1 MKKRFISLVLV
12 LVMCFAIAAGAL
24 AAPRVVAS
32 PQRVYVDGAEK
43 SFQVYNIG
51 GSNYFRLRDIAYV
64 LSGTESK
71 FSVVWDAGSNGI
83 SVTAGED
90 YTADGTEMSV
100 GRDMSS
106 TAVPSRQTL
115 TINGEAANLAPYNI
129 GGTNFFRLRELGA
142 ALSFGVSYDAAENS
156 VAITSGKTAGNAA
169 SVTVSFIDVGQGDS
183 VFIDDGTYEVL
194 IDAGTADKGRLVSE
208 YIKPYVDGDLD
219 LVIATHAHADH
230 VGGLTQVINDYKVDE
245 IIDSGDTAASKAWQN
260 YHAAA
265 VSEQGCRLIPDCDM
279 TVSMTNGASIQII
292 EALDGDANL
301 NNDSVCALFTFG
313 KVKVLLTGD
322 SEEAAE
328 AVIAKKVGDVDVF
341 KAGHHGSRTANSMA
355 LLSAIKPEY
364 VVVSC
369 GAGNT
374 YGHPHTQALEN
385 FASVGA
391 VTYGTV
397 KSGTVVMTTDG
408 AAYSFNTSAALTLAD
423 AEDNGGAQ

>member
-1 MKKRFISLVLV
+1 MWT
-12 LVMCFAIAAGAL
+12 
-24 AAPRVVAS
+24 APR
-32 PQRVYVDGAEK
+32 K

-106 TAVPSRQTL
+106 TAVPSRQSL

-194 IDAGTADKGRLVSE
+194 IDAGTADKGRLVSD

-265 VSEQGCRLIPDCDM
+265 VSEQLQIHSRLRHDCVHGQRRIHTD
-279 TVSMTNGASIQII
+279 NRGAGRGRKSQQRQRVRPVH
-292 EALDGDANL
+292 L
-301 NNDSVCALFTFG
+301 G